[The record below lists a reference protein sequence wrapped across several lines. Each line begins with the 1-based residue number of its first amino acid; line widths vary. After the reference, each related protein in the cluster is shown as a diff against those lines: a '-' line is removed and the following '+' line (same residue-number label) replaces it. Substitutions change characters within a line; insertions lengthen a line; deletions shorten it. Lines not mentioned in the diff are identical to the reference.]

1 MQVPRGPLR
10 GAAAGGGGS
19 LTLGKQPAIPGL
31 EEQGLPGVEPV
42 RSRLGLSP
50 AQPPPPHTPAALWGP
65 RFPGAGQHWGQSP
78 RESCPG
84 VPEAGSW
91 ETPWGPLAVRPG
103 SAPVKILL
111 HLGL

>member
-42 RSRLGLSP
+42 RSRLGLGP
-50 AQPPPPHTPAALWGP
+50 AQPPHHTLPLLCGGLGSLEPVNTGDKVPASPVLASRKPAAGRHRGDLSLSG
-65 RFPGAGQHWGQSP
+65 
-78 RESCPG
+78 
-84 VPEAGSW
+84 
-91 ETPWGPLAVRPG
+91 PG